1 MLDIGYWCVCD
12 ICLFPAR
19 PFHLPVSLAT
29 RTSAALL
36 KIKRILFSSTTP
48 LRALHPDYRDLTPT
62 FASGRSRWGMHMSLE
77 RIRTTEVI
85 RETFFGYDKSLN
97 GMFSVLNW
105 YRLLEARGR
114 DDD

>member
-1 MLDIGYWCVCD
+1 
-12 ICLFPAR
+12 
-19 PFHLPVSLAT
+19 
-29 RTSAALL
+29 
-36 KIKRILFSSTTP
+36 
-48 LRALHPDYRDLTPT
+48 
-62 FASGRSRWGMHMSLE
+62 MSLE